1 MFKISESS
9 DNESLEIKRITSI
22 ETESKDILKSLA
34 ATFSDGRFLIAVGYI
49 NGIIELYDVT
59 PENIQMTQRLKC
71 HKEPVNFLVFSPASS
86 TAMDSN
92 RDKTTKPIILASIS
106 EEICFW
112 NVTHA
117 LNNPM
122 ERGNQLRL
130 SQRINRKPNSNK
142 VDTQVIHTN
151 GNAIDDNVSKLRS
164 ADTFGN
170 RLHVEHLFNANLN
183 NEHNVC
189 NPWIGKT
196 GTTEKPELLSCIK
209 FVGSSAEKLYT
220 NFAFDTFITVDNE
233 GVIYFLKANNELNE
247 EM

>member
-22 ETESKDILKSLA
+22 ETESKDVVKSLA
-34 ATFSDGRFLIAVGYI
+34 ATFIDGRFLIAVGYT

-59 PENIQMTQRLKC
+59 RENIQMTQRLKC
-71 HKEPVNFLVFSPASS
+71 HKEPVNFLVFSPTPS
-86 TAMDSN
+86 TAMDTDH
-92 RDKTTKPIILASIS
+92 DKATTPIILASIS

-130 SQRINRKPNSNK
+130 SQRINRKPNPNK
-142 VDTQVIHTN
+142 FDTQVIHTN
-151 GNAIDDNVSKLRS
+151 GNGTDDNVSKLQT
-164 ADTFGN
+164 ANTFGN
-170 RLHVEHLFNANLN
+170 RLHVEQLFNANLN
-183 NEHNVC
+183 NERNVH

-196 GTTEKPELLSCIK
+196 GTSEKPELLACIK
-209 FVGSSAEKLYT
+209 FVGSSAEKLYA
-220 NFAFDTFITVDNE
+220 NHAFDTFITVDNE